1 MKSLRYLYRIGKG
14 PSSSHTMGPEKIATY
29 LKKKYPNTKSVSVSL
44 YGSLALTGKGH
55 LTDKAII
62 DVYSPIPVSISFD
75 IKTQVDFPNTL
86 DFYITLDDNSLVTK
100 RAYSLGGGAVR
111 IEGEPEEDEVDI
123 YPEKNFAEILEVCG
137 KNGWD
142 LVDYVRH
149 YEGDE
154 IFDYLKQVY
163 KVMSAAISRGL
174 GTEGVLPGRLG
185 LKRRAPEFI
194 VSKYDEE
201 SDVGRSFRTIMAYGF
216 ATAEENAAGGTIVTA
231 PTCGSA
237 ATLPAVLKFYESEYG
252 KSLSDVINA
261 LAVGGVIGNVIKQ
274 NGSISGAEAGCQAEI
289 GSACSMAAAAYAY
302 LKGLSL
308 SQIECAAEVAM
319 EHSLG
324 STCDPVLGYVQIP
337 CIERNV
343 VAANRA
349 ITAGRLAEYASDT
362 HTVSFDTIIQ
372 TMLETG
378 VDLSSRYRETSEG
391 GLAKDYKV
399 KDEGNGN

>member
-14 PSSSHTMGPEKIATY
+14 PSSSHTMGPERIAKY
-29 LKKKYPNTKSVSVSL
+29 LKEKYPNTKSVSVSL

-62 DVYSPIPVSISFD
+62 GVYSPIPCSIRFD
-75 IKTQVDFPNTL
+75 IDTKVPHPNTL
-86 DFYITLDDNSLVTK
+86 DFYITLDDDSLVVK
-100 RAYSLGGGAVR
+100 RAYSIGGGAVK
-111 IEGEPEEDEVDI
+111 IEGEPEEQEVDV
-123 YPEKNFAEILEVCG
+123 YPEKNFAEIMEICG
-137 KNGWD
+137 KNNWS

-154 IFDYLKQVY
+154 IFEYLKQVY
-163 KVMSAAISRGL
+163 RVMSAAISRGL
-174 GTEGVLPGRLG
+174 GAEGVLPGRLRVR
-185 LKRRAPEFI
+185 RRASEFI
-194 VSKYDEE
+194 MSKYGDE
-201 SDVGRSFRTIMAYGF
+201 SDVGRSFRMIMAFSF

-237 ATLPAVLKFYESEYG
+237 GTLPAVLKFYEAEYG
-252 KSLSDVINA
+252 KSLSEVINA

-302 LKGLSL
+302 LKKLSL

-324 STCDPVLGYVQIP
+324 STCDPVMGYVQIP

-343 VAANRA
+343 VATNRA
-349 ITAGRLAEYASDT
+349 ITAARLAEYASDS
-362 HTVSFDTIIQ
+362 HSVSFDTIIQ

-378 VDLSSRYRETSEG
+378 KDLSSRYRETSEG
-391 GLAKDYKV
+391 GLAKDYVV
-399 KDEGNGN
+399 KDDQNGD

>member
-1 MKSLRYLYRIGKG
+1 MKSLRYLYRIGRG
-14 PSSSHTMGPEKIATY
+14 PSSSHTMGPERIASY
-29 LKKKYPNTKSVSVSL
+29 LKNKYPNTKSVKVKL

-62 DVYSPIPVSISFD
+62 DAYAPIPCEVKFD
-75 IKTQVDFPNTL
+75 INTKTEHPNTL
-86 DFYITLDDNSLVTK
+86 DLFITLIDGTEITK
-100 RAYSLGGGAVR
+100 RAVSVGGGAIK
-111 IEGEPEEDEVDI
+111 IEGEPEEQEIDI
-123 YPEKNFAEILEVCG
+123 YPEKNFAEIAKICE
-137 KNGWD
+137 KNHWD

-154 IFDYLKQVY
+154 IFQYLKEVY

-174 GTEGVLPGRLG
+174 GTEGVLPGRLHV
-185 LKRRAPEFI
+185 KRRAPEFI
-194 VSKYDEE
+194 MSKYDEE

-216 ATAEENAAGGTIVTA
+216 ATAEENAAGGIIVTA

-237 ATLPAVLKFYESEYG
+237 ATMPAVLKFYESEYG
-252 KSLSDVINA
+252 KSLATVINA

-289 GSACSMAAAAYAY
+289 GSACSMTAAAYAY

-349 ITAGRLAEYASDT
+349 ITAGRLAEYASDS
-362 HTVSFDTIIQ
+362 HSVSFDTIVK

-378 VDLSSRYRETSEG
+378 ADLSARYRETGEG
-391 GLAKDYKV
+391 GLAKDYFL
-399 KDEGNGN
+399 KDE